1 MGMIMNEEEIQ
12 SAIQQ
17 LQAQQSLQSAALKA
31 ALEARWTGEDSVD
44 AYVQALTPGIQTQP
58 ETPLYASS

>member
-1 MGMIMNEEEIQ
+1 MIMNEEEIQ

>member
-1 MGMIMNEEEIQ
+1 MNEEEIQ

-31 ALEARWTGEDSVD
+31 ALEARWSGGADTVD
-44 AYVQALTPGIQTQP
+44 GYVKALTPGLDTQP
-58 ETPLYASS
+58 ETPLYPNG

>member
-1 MGMIMNEEEIQ
+1 MSDEEMA
-12 SAIQQ
+12 AIISQ

-44 AYVQALTPGIQTQP
+44 AYVKALTPGITTSP
-58 ETPLYASS
+58 EIPLYP

>member
-1 MGMIMNEEEIQ
+1 MNEDEIQ
-12 SAIQQ
+12 AAIQQ

>member
-1 MGMIMNEEEIQ
+1 MNDEDIQ
-12 SAIQQ
+12 AAIAQ

-44 AYVQALTPGIQTQP
+44 AYVKALTPGIQTVP
-58 ETPLYASS
+58 ETPLYSDG

>member
-1 MGMIMNEEEIQ
+1 MNDDDIQ
-12 SAIQQ
+12 HAIVQ
-17 LQAQQSLQSAALKA
+17 LQQQQALQSAALKA

-58 ETPLYASS
+58 ETPLYGSG

>member
-1 MGMIMNEEEIQ
+1 MNEEEIQ
-12 SAIQQ
+12 AAIQQ
-17 LQAQQSLQSAALKA
+17 LQQQQSLQSAALKA

-58 ETPLYASS
+58 ETPLYADG

>member
-1 MGMIMNEEEIQ
+1 MSLDDLAAQID
-12 SAIQQ
+12 Q

-44 AYVQALTPGIQTQP
+44 AFVKALMGGDVQTTPQV
-58 ETPLYASS
+58 PLYPDV

>member
-1 MGMIMNEEEIQ
+1 MNEEEIQ
-12 SAIQQ
+12 AAIAQ

>member
-1 MGMIMNEEEIQ
+1 MNDEDIQ
-12 SAIQQ
+12 AAIAQ

-44 AYVQALTPGIQTQP
+44 AYVKALTPGIETRP
-58 ETPLYASS
+58 EIPLYSDG

>member
-1 MGMIMNEEEIQ
+1 MNDDDIQ
-12 SAIQQ
+12 AAIAQ

-44 AYVQALTPGIQTQP
+44 AYVKALTPGIETRP
-58 ETPLYASS
+58 ETPLYADG